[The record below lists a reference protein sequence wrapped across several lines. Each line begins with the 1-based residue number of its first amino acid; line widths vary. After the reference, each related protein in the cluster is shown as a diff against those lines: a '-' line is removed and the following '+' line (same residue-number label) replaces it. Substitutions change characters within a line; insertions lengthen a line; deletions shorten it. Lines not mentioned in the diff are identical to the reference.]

1 MLQIWILYFNCLLLE
16 DVYMDKAK
24 LKYIEFLNNSIEFQ
38 NWLKKS
44 PFQIIDFRLTDQKE
58 IKILF
63 KNNYLFEK

>member
-1 MLQIWILYFNCLLLE
+1 
-16 DVYMDKAK
+16 MDKAR

-44 PFQIIDFRLTDQKE
+44 PFQIVDFRLTDKKE

-63 KNNYLFEK
+63 KNSYLFEK

>member
-1 MLQIWILYFNCLLLE
+1 
-16 DVYMDKAK
+16 MDKDNKYIEAQKAK

-44 PFQIIDFRLTDQKE
+44 PFQIVDFRLTDKKE

-63 KNNYLFEK
+63 KNNYFFDK

>member
-1 MLQIWILYFNCLLLE
+1 
-16 DVYMDKAK
+16 MDKDYKYIEAQKAK

-44 PFQIIDFRLTDQKE
+44 PFQIVDFRLTDKKE

-63 KNNYLFEK
+63 KNNYLFDK

>member
-1 MLQIWILYFNCLLLE
+1 
-16 DVYMDKAK
+16 MDKDNKYIEAQKAK

-44 PFQIIDFRLTDQKE
+44 PFQIVDFRLTDKKE

-63 KNNYLFEK
+63 KNNYLFDK